1 MVCSAERVRTTL
13 SPAVLDIQGSI
24 FPEKGGSK
32 DAFKVRREWFFLCT
46 CFGTE

>member
-32 DAFKVRREWFFLCT
+32 DAFKVRREWFILVHMFRD
-46 CFGTE
+46 